1 MENQQT
7 QTQSMSSETQQEE
20 QLNPL
25 ARMHQDLMKE
35 FIELGFTHSP
45 TSPKAG
51 GQGSQSPTRAY
62 QVGFIPSRRTNQTQ
76 S

>member
-1 MENQQT
+1 MENQPT
-7 QTQSMSSETQQEE
+7 QTQSMSSTTQQEE

-25 ARMHQDLMKE
+25 ARMHQE
-35 FIELGFTHSP
+35 FIQWCIERGITVVQ
-45 TSPKAG
+45 TSPQAG
-51 GQGSQSPTRAY
+51 EQGSQSPTRVY